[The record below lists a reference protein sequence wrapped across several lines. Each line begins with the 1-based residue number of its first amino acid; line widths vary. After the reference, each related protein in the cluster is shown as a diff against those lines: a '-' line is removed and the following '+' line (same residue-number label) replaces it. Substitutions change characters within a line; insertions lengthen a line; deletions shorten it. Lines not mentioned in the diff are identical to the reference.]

1 MRVHLSLALG
11 ERVAAGRVRVN
22 PRELLLKNVQTLGD
36 PKDHE
41 KLLFVWASLMGGTAE
56 WK

>member
-11 ERVAAGRVRVN
+11 ERMAAGRVRVN